1 MNKKVK
7 CTLQNALY
15 NGHVAVHKPRHIY
28 VGSGM
33 HNRNQLKGIN
43 DWNNPK
49 TTMPSNSNLDPD
61 DFRRERQ
68 IRRIAKYRNNCYFVG
83 SPESG
88 VRFAR
93 LMSHFANIRK
103 HNLDPV
109 EYLCDVFRRIKKTAK
124 DKLVDLLAHRWQQ
137 ATVTAWA

>member
-1 MNKKVK
+1 MSLCKMLFIMVV
-7 CTLQNALY
+7 LLY
-15 NGHVAVHKPRHIY
+15 TNRVILY

-33 HNRNQLKGIN
+33 NNRNQLKVIN
-43 DWNNPK
+43 DWDNLK
-49 TTMPSNSNLDPD
+49 TTMPSNSNSDPD

-68 IRRIAKYRNNCYFVG
+68 IRRIAKYRNNSYFVG

-124 DKLVDLLAHRWQQ
+124 DKLVDLLAHRWQL

>member
-1 MNKKVK
+1 MSLCKMLFIMVV
-7 CTLQNALY
+7 LLY
-15 NGHVAVHKPRHIY
+15 TNRVILY

-33 HNRNQLKGIN
+33 NNRNQLKVIN
-43 DWNNPK
+43 DWDNPK
-49 TTMPSNSNLDPD
+49 TTMPSNSNSDPD

-68 IRRIAKYRNNCYFVG
+68 IRRIAKYRNNSYFVG

-124 DKLVDLLAHRWQQ
+124 DKFVDLLAHRWQL

>member
-1 MNKKVK
+1 MSLCKMLFIMVV
-7 CTLQNALY
+7 LLY
-15 NGHVAVHKPRHIY
+15 TNRVILY

-33 HNRNQLKGIN
+33 NNRNQLKVIN
-43 DWNNPK
+43 DRDNPK
-49 TTMPSNSNLDPD
+49 TTMPSNSNSDPD

-68 IRRIAKYRNNCYFVG
+68 IRRIAKYRNNSYFVG
-83 SPESG
+83 CLESG
-88 VRFAR
+88 MRFAR

-124 DKLVDLLAHRWQQ
+124 NKLVDLLAHRWQL
-137 ATVTAWA
+137 ATVTSWV